1 MSATGRILAGIVMA
15 ILVLGFA
22 ALELVSER
30 APTVPVE
37 PQPAPAYLA
46 EGAREDNGGAPAAV
60 QQIIVL
66 REGQPGGPGL
76 EP

>member
-30 APTVPVE
+30 VPTAPAQ
-37 PQPAPAYLA
+37 PQPAPAYLGD
-46 EGAREDNGGAPAAV
+46 GAREDNGGAPAAV

-66 REGQPGGPGL
+66 REGQAGGPGL